1 MDPANFLSA
10 PGLEWQVP
18 FKKTKAQLELLT
30 YIDMLLMVEKGVRG
44 GICHAVHRYVQADN
58 KLRWSRAEDLVG
70 SEALATTRG
79 FKLPK

>member
-1 MDPANFLSA
+1 MDPAHCLSA
-10 PGLEWQVP
+10 LGLAWRVP
-18 FKKTKAQLELLT
+18 FLKTKAQLELLT
-30 YIDMLLMVEKGVRG
+30 FIDMFLMVEKGVRG

-79 FKLPK
+79 FKLPE

>member
-1 MDPANFLSA
+1 MF
-10 PGLEWQVP
+10 
-18 FKKTKAQLELLT
+18 
-30 YIDMLLMVEKGVRG
+30 LMVQKGVRG

-79 FKLPK
+79 FKLRE